1 MEDYEYITEEK
12 DLSQEIVLYTDGIT
26 DANNNEN
33 EMYGKD
39 NLSKFFNKFKNN
51 NEPIE
56 PLLNEIKQFT
66 KDTEQFDDMTLL
78 YLKIRND

>member
-1 MEDYEYITEEK
+1 MKGNRPINDLRVFEE
-12 DLSQEIVLYTDGIT
+12 QNENQHHNQN
-26 DANNNEN
+26 ANNNEN